1 MLRCPRCIAYH
12 TVFIEFTLDTEIKT
26 RVYCGGTDTLAHTLS
41 FLCQVLGVWREFFS
55 EKNDGF
61 LDGFCVSNK
70 AFDGKK
76 IK

>member
-1 MLRCPRCIAYH
+1 
-12 TVFIEFTLDTEIKT
+12 
-26 RVYCGGTDTLAHTLS
+26 VYCGGTDTLAHTLS

-76 IK
+76 IQ